1 MLGKT
6 MKAKTQK
13 IIKYSIKCIKILL
26 ATYITYVT
34 CLLLENAFIFK
45 DPGMKDA
52 LSAFN
57 VILISMILFSWALET
72 FKSVRQ
78 KHEKNI

>member
-1 MLGKT
+1 

-13 IIKYSIKCIKILL
+13 TIKYSIKCLKILL
-26 ATYITYVT
+26 ATYVTYMT

-57 VILISMILFSWALET
+57 VILISMILFSWALEI
-72 FKSVRQ
+72 FKNARQ
-78 KHEKNI
+78 EHKKNI